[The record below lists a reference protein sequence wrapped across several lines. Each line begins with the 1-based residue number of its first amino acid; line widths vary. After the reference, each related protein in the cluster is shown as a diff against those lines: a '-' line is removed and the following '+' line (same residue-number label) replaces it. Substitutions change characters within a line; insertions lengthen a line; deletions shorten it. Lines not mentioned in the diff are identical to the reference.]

1 MKICPNCSSKN
12 DDINR
17 FCLNCGTNLD
27 GVMPQGYNSS
37 EGENTQGGYSQE
49 VDNSQSYPQESGNFE
64 NNLNGN
70 SSYQQNNGDFQQ
82 NPQKSAGYPQNDT
95 VQPTNYGNAN
105 VDNSNAGFNQNTY
118 VRPNRGGTSSP
129 QAVKTQWFNSTPYL
143 IWSIVN
149 TVCCCLPLG
158 IAGIIFAI
166 KINDAATYEEAEK
179 NKKTA
184 MILCIIG
191 SAVGVVISILYLFSA
206 MVSSALS

>member
-17 FCLNCGTNLD
+17 FCLNCGANLD
-27 GVMPQGYNSS
+27 GVTSQGYNSS

-49 VDNSQSYPQESGNFE
+49 VDNSQSYQQESENSE
-64 NNLNGN
+64 NNLSEN
-70 SSYQQNNGDFQQ
+70 SSYQQNNGNFQQ

-95 VQPTNYGNAN
+95 VQPPTYGNAN
-105 VDNSNAGFNQNTY
+105 VDNSSDGSNQNTY
-118 VRPNRGGTSSP
+118 VRPDRGVASSA
-129 QAVKTQWFNSTPYL
+129 QGGKTQWFNSTPYL
-143 IWSIVN
+143 VWSIVN

-166 KINDAATYEEAEK
+166 KINDAATYEEEK

-191 SAVGVVISILYLFSA
+191 SSVGVVISIFYLLAA